1 MVTLRQ
7 PHNGTRP
14 PKQEGLRL
22 EANLSNPRG
31 CDYSPSLSITPTRSQ
46 QPPQCARHHVGWAL
60 LPGLVS
66 VKGCTDF
73 ADVCAVNADS
83 LVKLFAGDAEGL
95 RPVSDVRG
103 HLGVDLVRVEGSSL
117 FWMLEG
123 YGACN
128 DV

>member
-1 MVTLRQ
+1 M
-7 PHNGTRP
+7 
-14 PKQEGLRL
+14 
-22 EANLSNPRG
+22 
-31 CDYSPSLSITPTRSQ
+31 SLSAAQVSSTHSIGRSTQ
-46 QPPQCARHHVGWAL
+46 AAANGLGGSL

-73 ADVCAVNADS
+73 ADVCTVNADS

-103 HLGVDLVRVEGSSL
+103 HIGVDLMRVEGSSL

>member
-1 MVTLRQ
+1 MVRRATQ
-7 PHNGTRP
+7 AVAS
-14 PKQEGLRL
+14 GLGGSL
-22 EANLSNPRG
+22 LS
-31 CDYSPSLSITPTRSQ
+31 
-46 QPPQCARHHVGWAL
+46 
-60 LPGLVS
+60 GLVS

-103 HLGVDLVRVEGSSL
+103 YLGVDLVWVEGAGL
-117 FWMLEG
+117 FWMLDG

>member
-1 MVTLRQ
+1 MHLT
-7 PHNGTRP
+7 PIHP
-14 PKQEGLRL
+14 PRNAGSGERL
-22 EANLSNPRG
+22 
-31 CDYSPSLSITPTRSQ
+31 
-46 QPPQCARHHVGWAL
+46 GWAL
-60 LPGLVS
+60 LTGLVS

-73 ADVCAVNADS
+73 ADACAVNADS

-95 RPVSDVRG
+95 RPVGDVRG

-117 FWMLEG
+117 FWMLDG

>member
-1 MVTLRQ
+1 M
-7 PHNGTRP
+7 
-14 PKQEGLRL
+14 
-22 EANLSNPRG
+22 
-31 CDYSPSLSITPTRSQ
+31 
-46 QPPQCARHHVGWAL
+46 
-60 LPGLVS
+60 S
-66 VKGCTDF
+66 VKGSTDF

-83 LVKLFAGDAEGL
+83 LVKLFTRDAEGL

-103 HLGVDLVRVEGSSL
+103 HLRVDLVRVEGSSL

>member
-1 MVTLRQ
+1 MTPVHP
-7 PHNGTRP
+7 PHHAGSGD
-14 PKQEGLRL
+14 GL
-22 EANLSNPRG
+22 
-31 CDYSPSLSITPTRSQ
+31 DWT
-46 QPPQCARHHVGWAL
+46 L

-103 HLGVDLVRVEGSSL
+103 HHGVDLVRVEGSSL